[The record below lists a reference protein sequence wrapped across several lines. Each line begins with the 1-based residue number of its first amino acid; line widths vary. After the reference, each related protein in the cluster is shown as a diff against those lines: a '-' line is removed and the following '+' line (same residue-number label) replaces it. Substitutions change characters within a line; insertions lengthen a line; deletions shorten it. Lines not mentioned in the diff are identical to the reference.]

1 MTGCIQGVVTRFEHA
16 CKPGFFGIWC
26 GLHLLNLKLQLFY
39 KELLI
44 IEDDDACENEKGF
57 YSILTGLIAYLQRQQ
72 SLIAEMKTTCRT
84 LANTCWESMSKVS
97 SWLKKHQVR
106 IQSYLVEK
114 IQPVHPLLHGGL

>member
-1 MTGCIQGVVTRFEHA
+1 MHVNL
-16 CKPGFFGIWC
+16 FFCIWC
-26 GLHLLNLKLQLFY
+26 GLHQLDLKLQLFY

-84 LANTCWESMSKVS
+84 LANTHWESMSKVS
-97 SWLKKHQVR
+97 SWFKKH
-106 IQSYLVEK
+106 
-114 IQPVHPLLHGGL
+114 